1 MMSNETNS
9 TLIFDERLTG
19 DPRRSGGGGMPPN
32 IEERVAN
39 LEKGMA
45 VVDTKLDNITEN
57 YATKADLKALETEI
71 HKMSTSITRWYVV
84 TTVSIVALVFGIA
97 SYFSG

>member
-1 MMSNETNS
+1 MMSNETNN
-9 TLIFDERLTG
+9 IAYDERLTG
-19 DPRRSGGGGMPPN
+19 DPRRSGGGRMPPN

-57 YATKADLKALETEI
+57 YATKADLKETQLSMIKWFIATAAALAGL
-71 HKMSTSITRWYVV
+71 
-84 TTVSIVALVFGIA
+84 IVAA
-97 SYFSG
+97 SGLIISMIK